1 MFKITILLQMFHL
14 EVADYWL
21 LTNFLLIQAKCSIQ
35 NKCNLKWQIK
45 ECNNIIRLIS
55 LIHVKF
61 MERKRYDLQENQ
73 LYFLPYDEVYDVY
86 LVNHVILDNI
96 EYSYS

>member
-1 MFKITILLQMFHL
+1 
-14 EVADYWL
+14 
-21 LTNFLLIQAKCSIQ
+21 
-35 NKCNLKWQIK
+35 
-45 ECNNIIRLIS
+45 
-55 LIHVKF
+55 

-86 LVNHVILDNI
+86 LVNHVILDDI